1 MREDVREEHSARFE
15 PTRDMGEEALIIFEV
30 FKHLDRDDAVEL
42 RGRGVEDVDV
52 AGDDREIGEAAT
64 AGLGVDEFFLSAGVG
79 DGGDARAGKLGGVVE
94 GEGAP
99 AATELEDGLTVGE
112 LSALGVEGEHSVL
125 GLVEGFAAG
134 GVEAAG
140 VF

>member
-1 MREDVREEHSARFE
+1 MS
-15 PTRDMGEEALIIFEV
+15 
-30 FKHLDRDDAVEL
+30 
-42 RGRGVEDVDV
+42 
-52 AGDDREIGEAAT
+52 
-64 AGLGVDEFFLSAGVG
+64 
-79 DGGDARAGKLGGVVE
+79 GKLGGVVE

-99 AATELEDGLTVGE
+99 AATEFEDGLTVGE
-112 LSALGVEGEHSVL
+112 LSALRVEGEHGVL